1 MEALV
6 FVRVAAGKSLDAAE
20 AIKKIE
26 GVKEAYATTGRFD
39 VVARVEAADL
49 RAVGETVVK
58 KIQAVEGVRSTET
71 SMIVA

>member
-6 FVRVAAGKSLDAAE
+6 FVRADAGKSLDILA
-20 AIKKIE
+20 AIKKVK

-39 VVARVEAADL
+39 VVTRVEAADL
-49 RAVGETVVK
+49 KALGETVVRR
-58 KIQAVEGVRSTET
+58 IQAIEGVRSTET

>member
-6 FVRVAAGKSLDAAE
+6 FVRVAAGKSLDAAQ
-20 AIKKIE
+20 AIKKIG
-26 GVKEAYATTGRFD
+26 GVKDAYATTGRFD

-58 KIQAVEGVRSTET
+58 RIQAVEGVRSTET

>member
-6 FVRVAAGKSLDAAE
+6 FVRAAAGKSLNAAE

-58 KIQAVEGVRSTET
+58 KIQTVEGVRSTET

>member
-6 FVRVAAGKSLDAAE
+6 FVRVDAGKSLDAAQ
-20 AIKKIE
+20 AIKKLE

-39 VVARVEAADL
+39 VVAKVEAADL

>member
-6 FVRVAAGKSLDAAE
+6 FVRAAAGKSLNAAE
-20 AIKKIE
+20 TIKKIE

>member
-6 FVRVAAGKSLDAAE
+6 FVRAAAGKSLNAAE